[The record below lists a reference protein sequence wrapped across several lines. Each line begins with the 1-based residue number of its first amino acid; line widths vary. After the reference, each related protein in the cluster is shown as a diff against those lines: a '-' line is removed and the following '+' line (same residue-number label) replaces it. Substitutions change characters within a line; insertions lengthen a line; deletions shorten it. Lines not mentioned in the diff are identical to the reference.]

1 MNKEAVAFL
10 HICKK
15 QKGKAEK
22 QDIEKALNTA
32 KKEGLLQRSGT
43 ILVKSNPVKEQK
55 IIAELTASDEAL
67 MRQHKLF
74 QAEMQFK
81 QELINKRKAY
91 SLTQKDIS
99 ERSGLSQQAISR
111 LEKGNGGTIETIIKY
126 LSAMGCSLTLKEI

>member
-1 MNKEAVAFL
+1 M
-10 HICKK
+10 
-15 QKGKAEK
+15 
-22 QDIEKALNTA
+22 
-32 KKEGLLQRSGT
+32 
-43 ILVKSNPVKEQK
+43 LVKSNPVEERK
-55 IIAELTASDEAL
+55 IIAELTASDETL
-67 MRQHKLF
+67 MRQHKIF

-111 LEKGNGGTIETIIKY
+111 LEKGNGVIIETIIKY

>member
-1 MNKEAVAFL
+1 M
-10 HICKK
+10 
-15 QKGKAEK
+15 
-22 QDIEKALNTA
+22 
-32 KKEGLLQRSGT
+32 
-43 ILVKSNPVKEQK
+43 LVKSNPVKESK

-111 LEKGNGGTIETIIKY
+111 LEKGNGVIIETIIKY

>member
-1 MNKEAVAFL
+1 M
-10 HICKK
+10 
-15 QKGKAEK
+15 
-22 QDIEKALNTA
+22 
-32 KKEGLLQRSGT
+32 
-43 ILVKSNPVKEQK
+43 LVKSNPVKESK

-126 LSAMGCSLTLKEI
+126 LSAMGCSLTLKESCFFYII

>member
-1 MNKEAVAFL
+1 
-10 HICKK
+10 
-15 QKGKAEK
+15 
-22 QDIEKALNTA
+22 
-32 KKEGLLQRSGT
+32 
-43 ILVKSNPVKEQK
+43 
-55 IIAELTASDEAL
+55 

>member
-1 MNKEAVAFL
+1 M
-10 HICKK
+10 
-15 QKGKAEK
+15 
-22 QDIEKALNTA
+22 
-32 KKEGLLQRSGT
+32 
-43 ILVKSNPVKEQK
+43 LVKSNPVKESK

>member
-1 MNKEAVAFL
+1 M
-10 HICKK
+10 
-15 QKGKAEK
+15 
-22 QDIEKALNTA
+22 
-32 KKEGLLQRSGT
+32 
-43 ILVKSNPVKEQK
+43 LVKSNPVKESK
-55 IIAELTASDEAL
+55 IIAEHTASDEAL

-126 LSAMGCSLTLKEI
+126 LSAMGCSLTLKES

>member
-1 MNKEAVAFL
+1 M
-10 HICKK
+10 
-15 QKGKAEK
+15 
-22 QDIEKALNTA
+22 
-32 KKEGLLQRSGT
+32 
-43 ILVKSNPVKEQK
+43 LVKSNPVKEQK

-111 LEKGNGGTIETIIKY
+111 LKKGNGGTIETIIKY

>member
-1 MNKEAVAFL
+1 M
-10 HICKK
+10 
-15 QKGKAEK
+15 
-22 QDIEKALNTA
+22 
-32 KKEGLLQRSGT
+32 
-43 ILVKSNPVKEQK
+43 LVKSNPVKEQK

-99 ERSGLSQQAISR
+99 EHSGLSQQAISR

-126 LSAMGCSLTLKEI
+126 LSAMGCSLTLKES

>member
-1 MNKEAVAFL
+1 M
-10 HICKK
+10 
-15 QKGKAEK
+15 
-22 QDIEKALNTA
+22 
-32 KKEGLLQRSGT
+32 
-43 ILVKSNPVKEQK
+43 LVKSNPVKESK

-126 LSAMGCSLTLKEI
+126 LSAMGCSLTLKES

>member
-1 MNKEAVAFL
+1 M
-10 HICKK
+10 
-15 QKGKAEK
+15 
-22 QDIEKALNTA
+22 
-32 KKEGLLQRSGT
+32 
-43 ILVKSNPVKEQK
+43 LVKSNPVKESK

-99 ERSGLSQQAISR
+99 ERSGLSQQSISR

>member
-1 MNKEAVAFL
+1 M
-10 HICKK
+10 
-15 QKGKAEK
+15 
-22 QDIEKALNTA
+22 
-32 KKEGLLQRSGT
+32 
-43 ILVKSNPVKEQK
+43 LVKSNPVKESK
-55 IIAELTASDEAL
+55 IIAELTVSDEAL

-126 LSAMGCSLTLKEI
+126 LSAMGCSLTLKES

>member
-1 MNKEAVAFL
+1 M
-10 HICKK
+10 
-15 QKGKAEK
+15 
-22 QDIEKALNTA
+22 
-32 KKEGLLQRSGT
+32 
-43 ILVKSNPVKEQK
+43 LVKSNPVEEQK
-55 IIAELTASDEAL
+55 IIAELTASDETL
-67 MRQHKLF
+67 MRQHKIF

-126 LSAMGCSLTLKEI
+126 LNAMGCSLALKEGAAQ

>member
-1 MNKEAVAFL
+1 M
-10 HICKK
+10 
-15 QKGKAEK
+15 
-22 QDIEKALNTA
+22 
-32 KKEGLLQRSGT
+32 
-43 ILVKSNPVKEQK
+43 LVKSNPVKEQK

>member
-1 MNKEAVAFL
+1 M
-10 HICKK
+10 
-15 QKGKAEK
+15 
-22 QDIEKALNTA
+22 
-32 KKEGLLQRSGT
+32 
-43 ILVKSNPVKEQK
+43 LVKSNPVKESK

-67 MRQHKLF
+67 MRQHMLF

>member
-1 MNKEAVAFL
+1 M
-10 HICKK
+10 
-15 QKGKAEK
+15 
-22 QDIEKALNTA
+22 
-32 KKEGLLQRSGT
+32 
-43 ILVKSNPVKEQK
+43 LVKSNPVEEQK

>member
-1 MNKEAVAFL
+1 M
-10 HICKK
+10 
-15 QKGKAEK
+15 
-22 QDIEKALNTA
+22 
-32 KKEGLLQRSGT
+32 
-43 ILVKSNPVKEQK
+43 LVKSNPVKEQK

-99 ERSGLSQQAISR
+99 ERSGLSQQDISR
-111 LEKGNGGTIETIIKY
+111 LQKGNGGIIETIIKY

>member
-1 MNKEAVAFL
+1 M
-10 HICKK
+10 
-15 QKGKAEK
+15 
-22 QDIEKALNTA
+22 
-32 KKEGLLQRSGT
+32 
-43 ILVKSNPVKEQK
+43 LVKSNPVKEQK

-126 LSAMGCSLTLKEI
+126 LSAMGCSLTLKES